1 MKKKEKKTKLNNS
14 RAGVQWPQ
22 CKTSVAPPSESV
34 SVDESFGDLQHIC
47 INMEDK
53 STLKTLRLAAG
64 C

>member
-1 MKKKEKKTKLNNS
+1 M
-14 RAGVQWPQ
+14 A

-53 STLKTLRLAAG
+53 STLRLQDVKHNMQSFIFSNHEAAALG
-64 C
+64 